1 MNPTETKG
9 VLALLRAACPNFYKD
24 MPRADLLAVVNLWQK
39 QFEEFD
45 GSLVLAAVNSLISSR
60 VEGFPPTIG
69 AVKEQIRKLTAPEK
83 PSETEAWALVSRATR
98 NGLYGYKEEF
108 EKLPPDIR
116 RVVGSPEQLKA
127 WAAMEADEVE
137 SVIASHFMRA
147 YRMVEQRDREAVLLP
162 RFIRDALP
170 EFKMTEEIK

>member
-1 MNPTETKG
+1 MTSG
-9 VLALLRAACPNFYKD
+9 V
-24 MPRADLLAVVNLWQK
+24 W
-39 QFEEFD
+39 
-45 GSLVLAAVNSLISSR
+45 
-60 VEGFPPTIG
+60 
-69 AVKEQIRKLTAPEK
+69 
-83 PSETEAWALVSRATR
+83 
-98 NGLYGYKEEF
+98 YKEEF

-147 YRMVEQRDREAVLLP
+147 YRMVEQREREAVLLP

>member
-9 VLALLRAACPNFYKD
+9 VLALLRAAYPNFYKD

-127 WAAMEADEVE
+127 DEVE

-147 YRMVEQRDREAVLLP
+147 YRMVELREREAVLLP